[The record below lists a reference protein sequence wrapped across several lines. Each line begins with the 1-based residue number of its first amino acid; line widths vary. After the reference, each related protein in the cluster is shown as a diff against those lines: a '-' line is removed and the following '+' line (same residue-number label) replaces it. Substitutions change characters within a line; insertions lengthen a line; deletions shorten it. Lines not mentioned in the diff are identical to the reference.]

1 MSQIRISISGAAG
14 RMGKRLIACISDDPN
29 LVLAEAI
36 ESAGHAAI
44 GTDSGSSSGVDTNGI
59 PISAGYDPANSPQ
72 AVVDFSTPQGATL
85 ATAFCTENS
94 VPLVMATTGLEE
106 EHIAALKSASQ
117 SIPVVWAPSMSL
129 AVNLMMKVTQFVG
142 SALKDLD
149 KVDVE
154 IIERHHRFK
163 VDSPSGTA
171 LKFGQLAAESMGLD
185 NHVHGREGVVGQR
198 TDNEIGYHAIRA
210 GDDPGQHTILFGMQG
225 EKIELHVAASNR
237 DCYALGALAAA
248 KFAIGKPAGLYD
260 MFDVLGLNDG
270 QV

>member
-1 MSQIRISISGAAG
+1 
-14 RMGKRLIACISDDPN
+14 MGKRLIACIHEDAA
-29 LVLAEAI
+29 LGLAEAVDNPQHP
-36 ESAGHAAI
+36 SLGSDAG
-44 GTDSGSSSGVDTNGI
+44 TSSGVDPMGI
-59 PISAGYDPANSPQ
+59 AVSGNYQIESGTQ
-72 AVVDFSTPQGATL
+72 AVIDFSTPDGAT
-85 ATAFCTENS
+85 AAIDFCTQHK

-106 EHIAALKSASQ
+106 EHIAALKSATD

-129 AVNLMMKVTQFVG
+129 AVNVMMKVTQYVG
-142 SALKDLD
+142 AALKNLD

-154 IIERHHRFK
+154 ILERHHRFK

-171 LKFGQLAAESMGLD
+171 LKFGQLVAESMGLD
-185 NHVHGREGVVGQR
+185 KHVHGREGVVGQR
-198 TDNEIGYHAIRA
+198 TDNEIGYHAVRA

-248 KFAIGKPAGLYD
+248 KFVVNQQPGLYD